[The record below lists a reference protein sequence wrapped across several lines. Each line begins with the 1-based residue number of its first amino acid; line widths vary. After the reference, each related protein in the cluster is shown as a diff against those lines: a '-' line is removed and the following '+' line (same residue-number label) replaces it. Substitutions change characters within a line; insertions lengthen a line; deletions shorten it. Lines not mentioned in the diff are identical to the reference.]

1 MIYYANPRI
10 LFFLAALY
18 KKPTNKANLLH
29 KYYSLTKRDC
39 SSPFVR
45 SIRLGCTTTEELG
58 GPQRRNANCGNILCT
73 QHACMT
79 YGRKNAAFRAKKA
92 FHRLLE

>member
-1 MIYYANPRI
+1 MSIRAS
-10 LFFLAALY
+10 FLAEV
-18 KKPTNKANLLH
+18 KKPWGSDTKLLRT
-29 KYYSLTKRDC
+29 YYSLTKRDC

-45 SIRLGCTTTEELG
+45 SIVPPLLYDDWFEELG
-58 GPQRRNANCGNILCT
+58 GPQRRNPNSGNILLT